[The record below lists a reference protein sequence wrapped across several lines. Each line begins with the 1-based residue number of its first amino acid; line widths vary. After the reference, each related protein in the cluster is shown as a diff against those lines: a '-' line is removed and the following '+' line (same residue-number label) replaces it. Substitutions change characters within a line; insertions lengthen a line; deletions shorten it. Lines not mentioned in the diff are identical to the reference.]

1 MERFTGL
8 VCVKR
13 TILPIPP
20 IGKCWAFGWNWTMS
34 SVANYLVVNYEI
46 LPVSLGVW
54 NFLEK
59 KVLFDK
65 NEKSELE
72 YISVWFFLILLELEM
87 KMLYSLQLQK
97 WSFLWR
103 WQTWIKRPNFCWDQ
117 VKLDLQFKNSDLE
130 LTLHDFSTGLSSK
143 KVINCSPERSQQI
156 AMLE

>member
-34 SVANYLVVNYEI
+34 SVANYLVVN
-46 LPVSLGVW
+46 W
-54 NFLEK
+54 NPACFSRCLEFPGK
-59 KVLFDK
+59 KG
-65 NEKSELE
+65 
-72 YISVWFFLILLELEM
+72 SVWQKWEIRIGIHFSMIFLILLELEM

-103 WQTWIKRPNFCWDQ
+103 WQTWIKWPNFCWDQ